1 MAHTLTGNKNI
12 RQNEKRRLRNRSI
25 KSALR
30 TQMRSV
36 LDLIQKKDK
45 ASAEKS
51 LRAACRLFDR
61 AARKGVIHANA
72 AARYKS
78 RLAVRVSKL
87 G

>member
-1 MAHTLTGNKNI
+1 MAHTISGLKNI
-12 RQNEKRRLRNRSI
+12 RQNDKRRLRNRSI

-30 TQMRSV
+30 TQMRVV
-36 LDLIQKKDK
+36 LEQVQKKDK

-51 LRAACRLFDR
+51 LRSAFSLFDR

-78 RLAVRVSKL
+78 RLALRVAKI